1 MRTTRG
7 DRKLLVIEPEL
18 SIATCGQTLIPLS
31 TAQVRMLVALA
42 RHAPLDGC
50 ALSSAAELSLT
61 ALEAHLA
68 RLRERFAAAELAT
81 LLAEQNGRYVLT
93 GEVWIARRR
102 LKNGRIVLERARPGA
117 EDRAL
122 SPFGFTVRHQR
133 KLGMSS

>member
-1 MRTTRG
+1 MRTARG
-7 DRKLLVIEPEL
+7 DRKLLVIDPEL

-42 RHAPLDGC
+42 RHAPLDGY

-61 ALEAHLA
+61 ALKAHLA

-81 LLAEQNGRYVLT
+81 PLAERNGRYVLT

-102 LKNGRIVLERARPGA
+102 LKNGRIVLERARPDA

-122 SPFGFTVRHQR
+122 SPLSYRQT
-133 KLGMSS
+133 ST

>member
-1 MRTTRG
+1 
-7 DRKLLVIEPEL
+7 LLVIDPEL

-31 TAQVRMLVALA
+31 TSQVRMLIALT
-42 RHAPLDGC
+42 RHAPLDGY

-81 LLAEQNGRYVLT
+81 LLAERNGKYELT

-102 LKNGRIVLERARPGA
+102 LKNGRIVLERARSDA

-122 SPFGFTVRHQR
+122 SPFGFYRQT
-133 KLGMSS
+133 ST